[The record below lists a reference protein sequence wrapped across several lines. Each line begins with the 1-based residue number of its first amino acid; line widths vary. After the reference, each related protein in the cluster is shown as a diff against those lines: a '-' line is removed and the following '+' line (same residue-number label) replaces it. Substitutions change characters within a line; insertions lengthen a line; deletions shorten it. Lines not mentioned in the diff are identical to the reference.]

1 MRSRQKKENGL
12 MINMEKNKTKKPR
25 KVKDPNKIHGSVGR
39 VQSPE
44 VRAKISEKR
53 RARTVQPRNISQS
66 NKRTTFYHELENDW
80 QTIKSKKNSDIKA
93 QKIQEALEWIE
104 ANKVELGYIPKEKLN
119 NREMVLEQYDKYGI
133 LTEYLEMY
141 NNNYE
146 ERIPDVLFSDERAP
160 ANIRVDDPWEM
171 IDSFSDSDSDFN
183 DEFTEIFCAGSNL
196 DE

>member
-1 MRSRQKKENGL
+1 MTENNNKKS
-12 MINMEKNKTKKPR
+12 KKPR
-25 KVKDPNKIHGSVGR
+25 KPKDPNRIHKSTGR
-39 VQSPE
+39 KHSQE
-44 VRAKISEKR
+44 TKNRIAEKR
-53 RARTVQPRNISQS
+53 KARTVQPRNISQS

-119 NREMVLEQYDKYGI
+119 NREMVLEQYDKYGL

-146 ERIPDVLFSDERAP
+146 ERIPDVLFNDERAP
-160 ANIRVDDPWEM
+160 ANVRVDDPWEM
-171 IDSFSDSDSDFN
+171 IDSFSDSDSDFS
-183 DEFTEIFCAGSNL
+183 DDFAEIFCAGGGL